1 MGLERVAELV
11 HRAAQDTG
19 VFQALKA
26 NPRKLQSALQLTG
39 AELEALHSATAFPVG
54 PVQTKASTQKR
65 AAGDAAVLKAGVS
78 AQEVASTGGS
88 LLPPEGS
95 GQFTGATGGF
105 RPSPTPGP
113 PVTPQRPAPS
123 PQAPTPAPGTVP
135 TPTPSV
141 PVPQIGPT
149 QPSPGP
155 TYPMVPPMFPQ
166 MTHPQICPPP
176 TGEPGVPA
184 QGQGSC
190 NCSCC
195 AIAGM
200 VSAVSVTAT
209 TAITAIT
216 AITGLAARR
225 S

>member
-1 MGLERVAELV
+1 MALERVAELV

-19 VFQALKA
+19 VFHALKA
-26 NPRKLQSALQLTG
+26 APGKLQSAMHLTG

-54 PVQTKASTQKR
+54 PVRAKASSKAR
-65 AAGDAAVLKAGVS
+65 AAGEFLSQKAAGVKAEVS
-78 AQEVASTGGS
+78 AQDVMSTSGV
-88 LLPPEGS
+88 LLPPEGQ
-95 GQFTGATGGF
+95 GQFTGSTDGF
-105 RPSPTPGP
+105 RPAPKPGR

-123 PQAPTPAPGTVP
+123 PQAPSPS
-135 TPTPSV
+135 PSV
-141 PVPQIGPT
+141 PVPQVVPT
-149 QPSPGP
+149 QPSPAP
-155 TYPMVPPMFPQ
+155 MYPVAPMFPEMPPQ
-166 MTHPQICPPP
+166 FPQICPPP
-176 TGEPGVPA
+176 TVTPTVVPP
-184 QGQGSC
+184 QGQASC
-190 NCSCC
+190 ECSCC